1 MGGDRRPTQR
11 DVAAAAGVSVQ
22 TVSNLFTGRRHHL
35 SAETEQRILEAIDQL
50 GYTPNS
56 TARGLR
62 SRSTR
67 MLAFVIGDASEDF
80 LGDPLTDRLLSGV
93 GAVLRERDYAL
104 VIDSYRPG
112 GPAKVATRHLA
123 EGRVDAALVMVS
135 GGLDERRRIVRQ
147 LEVTGG
153 RFALLQEHTDLTAA
167 ADKPVWSVSAAD
179 FAGSRALTQHLI
191 DRGHELIS
199 FVGTREQWSA
209 LEQRTGGYVAAMSDA
224 GLADRVEVVVAEDF
238 SPRAGLATGPTL
250 LDRRVRPTAI
260 MCGNDSLALGV
271 LRAAGDRG
279 IEVPEQLAITGFND
293 FAFAEF
299 TTPPLTTVSLP
310 GEAMGRLAARMLLDP
325 EPPVEQTA
333 LVLDVELRL
342 RGSTGD

>member
-11 DVAAAAGVSVQ
+11 DVAAAANVSVQ

-35 SAETEQRILEAIDQL
+35 SAATEERILGVIEQL

-80 LGDPLTDRLLSGV
+80 LGDPFTDRLLSGV
-93 GAVLRERDYAL
+93 GAVLRTRDYAL
-104 VIDSYRPG
+104 VVDSYRPG
-112 GPAKVATRHLA
+112 GSANVATRHLA

-135 GGLDERRRIVRQ
+135 GGVDERRRVVRE
-147 LEVTGG
+147 LEGTRG
-153 RFALLQEHTDLTAA
+153 RFLLLQEHSDLTTST
-167 ADKPVWSVSAAD
+167 DRPVWSVSADD
-179 FAGSRALTQHLI
+179 FTGSRALTRHLLG
-191 DRGHELIS
+191 RGHELVT
-199 FVGTREQWSA
+199 FLGTREQWSA
-209 LEQRTGGYVAAMSDA
+209 LEQRTDGYLAAMAEA
-224 GLADRVEVVVAEDF
+224 GLADRAAVLLADDF
-238 SPRAGLATGPTL
+238 SARAGLAAGRAL
-250 LDRRVRPTAI
+250 LDRPIPPTAI

-271 LRAAGDRG
+271 LRAARECG
-279 IEVPEQLAITGFND
+279 VPVPGRLAVTGFND

-299 TTPPLTTVSLP
+299 TDPPLTTVSLP
-310 GEAMGRLAARMLLDP
+310 GDAMGRLAATMLLDP
-325 EPPVEQTA
+325 TPPAPAAV
-333 LVLDVELRL
+333 VLDVELRL